1 VGLLFEKGFFNYIF
15 HSKFWIMTTV
25 LINSQPIDIA
35 SPFVADVA
43 DLVSKLIKIDADGD
57 GSISVFEGLNAG
69 QVLIFKVMAQYQ
81 KAPEALEQLK
91 DADSSERKEL
101 LSVFNQAF
109 DLSNDEAEQ
118 LIEDTFSYL
127 ETTITDGV
135 QLGKRWKGLFAE

>member
-1 VGLLFEKGFFNYIF
+1 
-15 HSKFWIMTTV
+15 M
-25 LINSQPIDIA
+25 
-35 SPFVADVA
+35 
-43 DLVSKLIKIDADGD
+43 
-57 GSISVFEGLNAG
+57 
-69 QVLIFKVMAQYQ
+69 IFKVMAQYQ

-101 LSVFNQAF
+101 LSVFNEAF

-135 QLGKRWKGLFAE
+135 ELGKRWKGLFAE